1 MAFSLD
7 QKLYNMKLSRKDLHE
22 ICVDKGHKISYNMVC
37 RVLNELGE
45 VMYKYKKIV
54 TDVISELESK
64 RGITDIE
71 F

>member
-1 MAFSLD
+1 MTFSLD

-45 VMYKYKKIV
+45 VMYKYKKII